1 MWPTFPVRDYN
12 SGSHTDCSSNTHI
25 PDITLTLLSP
35 PGNECAK
42 MIAQSRI
49 RKVIYS
55 YDDQHDSDVYRAS
68 RIILQLAGVET
79 IHYIPTG
86 DSVVLDLRSDDDDDD
101 DLTATAATN
110 NDNTTSCQDKDK
122 DSSTAT
128 TASTASTATAI
139 DIGMDNNS
147 KMLRDMLLREA
158 NWIPPDVPEKRKHVI
173 SWDDYFMAIAFLTAK
188 RSKDPNTQ
196 VGACIVSREKV
207 ILALGYNGFPR
218 GCLDE
223 CLPWAR
229 QAAVVANQ
237 PLSSSSSS
245 LHTKYPY
252 VCHAE
257 VNAILNKGSA
267 DVRDATL
274 FVALFPCNECAKMI
288 IQAGIVEV
296 VYLQDHYHD
305 TDMCRASRILFGM
318 AGVKLRK
325 LVPSVRTIRI
335 ELQR

>member
-1 MWPTFPVRDYN
+1 
-12 SGSHTDCSSNTHI
+12 
-25 PDITLTLLSP
+25 
-35 PGNECAK
+35 

-55 YDDQHDSDVYRAS
+55 WDDQHDSDVYRAS
-68 RIILQLAGVET
+68 RIILQMAGVET
-79 IHYIPTG
+79 IHYIPTV
-86 DSVVLDLRSDDDDDD
+86 DSVVLDLRTDDDDDV
-101 DLTATAATN
+101 AAAAN
-110 NDNTTSCQDKDK
+110 PDNTTIFQDKDK
-122 DSSTAT
+122 ENIN
-128 TASTASTATAI
+128 ASTAAAAI
-139 DIGMDNNS
+139 DTNDNEN
-147 KMLRDMLLREA
+147 LRDMLLREA
-158 NWIPPDVPEKRKHVI
+158 NWIPPNVPAKRKNVI
-173 SWDDYFMAIAFLTAK
+173 SWDDYFMAMAFLTAK

-196 VGACIVSREKV
+196 VGACIVSRDNV

-218 GCLDE
+218 GCLDD

-237 PLSSSSSS
+237 PLSSSSSSS

-325 LVPSVRTIRI
+325 LVPSVHTIRI